1 LQTSQAYGLG
11 WFAFS
16 RKGPQ
21 WQAAYFPAARQ
32 FPKEISAADEVSIL
46 DLSCE
51 NATADSPQAV
61 CCCSIIKIPF
71 R

>member
-1 LQTSQAYGLG
+1 LL
-11 WFAFS
+11 FS
-16 RKGPQ
+16 REGPQ
-21 WQAAYFPAARQ
+21 LQAAYFPAARS

-61 CCCSIIKIPF
+61 CCCSIIKILF